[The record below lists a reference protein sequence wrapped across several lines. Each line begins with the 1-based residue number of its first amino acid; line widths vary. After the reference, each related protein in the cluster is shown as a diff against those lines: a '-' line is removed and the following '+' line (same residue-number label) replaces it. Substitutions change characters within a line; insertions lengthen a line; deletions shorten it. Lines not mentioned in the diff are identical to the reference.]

1 MTWDDTHARW
11 WLEELAGDPS
21 YERDVDPLLRSLVP
35 SASDGTLL
43 DVGCGEGRSLGRF
56 GTSVGV
62 DLLPSLARIASAHGP
77 VVIADASLGLPFR
90 NEAFAGAYAVLV
102 LEHLIYP
109 FRLVGEM
116 ARVVRPGGW
125 CVVVHNHPV
134 MTAPESGPVIDT
146 TDGEVLWRWGGV
158 PGWRAHRRAG
168 RHRNGSIPPSHGRC
182 AADRVCAPRNGRL
195 TSSSRRRLARWRTPS
210 FYAQRHVPRLFGAR
224 WRRTD
229 SIGRGDGVGLR

>member
-1 MTWDDTHARW
+1 DTHARW

-56 GTSVGV
+56 GPSVGV

-77 VVIADASLGLPFR
+77 VVIADASIGLPFR
-90 NEAFAGAYAVLV
+90 DGAFAGAYAVLV
-102 LEHLIYP
+102 LEHLIDP

-116 ARVVRPGGW
+116 ARVVRHGGW

-134 MTAPESGPVIDT
+134 LTAPDSGPVVDT
-146 TDGEVLWRWGGV
+146 TDGEVLWRWGAYLGGGHTDEPAGTGTV
-158 PGWRAHRRAG
+158 RFHHRTVGELLTGFARHGWAL
-168 RHRNGSIPPSHGRC
+168 
-182 AADRVCAPRNGRL
+182 DQFVE
-195 TSSSRRRLARWRTPS
+195 TPLGEMEDPL